1 MSRNPILTE
10 QAFDPSRTGTVR
22 NAPSP
27 AEEWQR
33 AQQIGSGATATA
45 DATLQPG
52 VEQPPAGPI
61 VTSGRV
67 MSMGGVSGATF
78 LFLMFV
84 LAGGWFGWQ
93 AVSETPVAFP
103 TPDGPDV
110 VATLNNPAML
120 WIAMFVA
127 LGLAILTAFKPRLAM
142 FTGTLYAITEGYL
155 LGSISHLYDARFNGI
170 VVQAILG
177 TLGVFLAMLTLFSL
191 RILRVTP
198 RMTKAII
205 GATFGIMLLYGFG
218 FLMSIFGVDMRFLYD
233 GSPMGIAISLLIVG
247 VAAFNLLLDFE
258 FIEQGSKAGLPAYMD
273 WYAAF
278 GLLVTLVWLYLEML
292 RLFARLRQ

>member
-1 MSRNPILTE
+1 MT
-10 QAFDPSRTGTVR
+10 
-22 NAPSP
+22 
-27 AEEWQR
+27 
-33 AQQIGSGATATA
+33 
-45 DATLQPG
+45 
-52 VEQPPAGPI
+52 
-61 VTSGRV
+61 
-67 MSMGGVSGATF
+67 MGGVSGATF

-93 AVSETPVAFP
+93 SVTETPVAFP
-103 TPDGPDV
+103 APNAPDV
-110 VATLNNPAML
+110 TATLDNPALL

-142 FTGTLYAITEGYL
+142 VTGILYAVTEGYL
-155 LGSISHLYDARFNGI
+155 LGAISHLYDARFDGI

-198 RMTKAII
+198 RMTKGII
-205 GATFGIMLLYGFG
+205 GATFGIMFLYLFG
-218 FLMSIFGVDMRFLYD
+218 FLMSIFGVDMRFLHD
-233 GSPMGIAISLLIVG
+233 GSPLGIAISLLIVG

-273 WYAAF
+273 WYGAF